1 MPVTELG
8 LAPGAG
14 FEVNSLADLDT
25 YLAAVSQAGFSSVS
39 LALRQIGDD
48 LEAAAGLLTTHQLHC
63 SDVLSLQV
71 SRHDDEV
78 LAQATE
84 LAHAAGVLG
93 ADHVLSLFWTRV
105 NEESVD
111 RFGRCAEV
119 IKRSGAR
126 LALEMPPIGELNS
139 ISAAQS
145 VVNAV
150 GYANASLMIDTFH
163 FSRGRSTWA
172 ELESFPLEA
181 LGYIQFDDAL
191 PPEGDDVMHETM
203 DRRVMPG
210 DGEFELERFV
220 RTVTDRGWSGLVS
233 VEVLSAQLRE
243 LDITTFARRAYDTTA
258 PYWLA

>member
-1 MPVTELG
+1 MNELG

-48 LEAAAGLLTTHQLHC
+48 LEAAAGLLTRHKLHC

-111 RFGRCAEV
+111 RFGRCADV
-119 IKRSGAR
+119 IERSGAR

-139 ISAAQS
+139 ISAALS
-145 VVNAV
+145 VVNDV
-150 GYANASLMIDTFH
+150 GFAKASLMIDTFH
-163 FSRGRSTWA
+163 
-172 ELESFPLEA
+172 
-181 LGYIQFDDAL
+181 
-191 PPEGDDVMHETM
+191 
-203 DRRVMPG
+203 
-210 DGEFELERFV
+210 
-220 RTVTDRGWSGLVS
+220 
-233 VEVLSAQLRE
+233 
-243 LDITTFARRAYDTTA
+243 
-258 PYWLA
+258 